1 MQIFS
6 TTAQKITPAHFFTP
20 ARFVNSMNLR
30 LPCCMRQ
37 QRWGEQNW
45 RDAQK
50 PDQACGYRH
59 CSPIIL
65 WELLESFSLKR
76 RGIVT
81 GTFAS
86 WLVTRQLLRWAIM
99 KSKRLKCWNSHL
111 LYNNVNTQRR
121 SCLSS
126 WKYGSRVPNLAS
138 LVALWADSSPLVMP
152 DLALVTRIFNY
163 STPSAHSDLP
173 LPKKFGLF

>member
-1 MQIFS
+1 MVWRSYCYIEAGNLLNSIHANIFYYCTENYS
-6 TTAQKITPAHFFTP
+6 RTLLYSCTVCKLDKPETI
-20 ARFVNSMNLR
+20 
-30 LPCCMRQ
+30 PCCMRQ

-76 RGIVT
+76 PGIVT

-86 WLVTRQLLRWAIM
+86 WLVTRQLIWWAIM

-121 SCLSS
+121 SCLTHIS
-126 WKYGSRVPNLAS
+126 
-138 LVALWADSSPLVMP
+138 
-152 DLALVTRIFNY
+152 NY
-163 STPSAHSDLP
+163 SNNLGVEYLHCFREDGNFNTSTSLIS
-173 LPKKFGLF
+173 